1 MTSAM
6 HNSEDMTREQLV
18 ARLRVVEGYLSAAR
32 ELSQLSPEHTG
43 ASPVEQDFVA
53 HDALRMLDRSG
64 TPAFIY
70 ELDHGLRVL
79 DANYAFAALTGYFG
93 NDLWA
98 LCLTDL
104 LDLPPQPKL
113 FRMLSRPRPKGF
125 VETGIWQG
133 RTKGNEA
140 RQVIAS
146 GHDLVFQGRRAR
158 FVVLHSAREAHDPM
172 QLTRTLLSA
181 LPVAAYVVDPESN
194 LVCANAAAAQL
205 LGYDHPEALHG
216 VAQAQLH
223 ESSPC
228 VAGHTPGTW
237 QDNILRRPDGSTLPL
252 QACTAELDL
261 DGGRHCI
268 VLLREVPAATLA
280 AETVAAGVTREWRWQ
295 QDSALRFSDVA
306 EESLGAQAG
315 EQGWIGKSLLELP
328 VRWLSLEDKRRYQQA
343 VEHHHPFQSVELHAP
358 VAGNAEMALL
368 LSGGPLHDER
378 GNFLG
383 YHGMARDVTARRTQD
398 AQLQLLASLLRH
410 TEDAVLALSTDM
422 AVVSWNPGARQ
433 LLGYARD
440 EILGKRLNLLCADS
454 DAEML
459 EQVTRV
465 ARGGESF
472 RQRAARAR
480 HRDGHEVPV
489 AATCSPVRN
498 GTSRVVGLAL
508 VMRDARH
515 TPLPAQALAQENA
528 QLRTA
533 LAAAQLHPWDLDL
546 SEGRMHYGDTLPRL
560 LGYEPDELPEHEGP
574 FASVIE
580 ARDAGRVLRA
590 LQAVQDSSAAHMDTV
605 FRAWKKSGE
614 QIWLQARARLVP
626 EVDVDVAPR
635 ILGTCA
641 DITAAK
647 HQENTRRVLGA
658 LAEAAGAVIFSLALD
673 GLILSWSPGAE
684 AALGYRAAEIVGN
697 HHDRL
702 LPEES
707 RAQHED
713 ALRQLREGASKV
725 SLTALRRH
733 RNASVVELDCVLAPI
748 RDDDG
753 ALCEIAIMGQQSHAR
768 LPGIAGAAVPAPL
781 ALASPGPAHG
791 AWHLARLVE
800 SCRDAIISFGP
811 EGNIE
816 SFNLGAEKLLGY
828 EREEVIAQP
837 LSKVF
842 DTAFVHTAM
851 ALLEPADAAQPLA
864 RRELVLHRRDGAP
877 LDLSVD
883 LFPLVDE
890 GRIVGAACLLHD
902 LSAQRRQDDTLRAGE
917 ARFRSLVEATHQA
930 VWIANATGEMAT
942 ENPSW
947 LRYTGQSLE
956 EARGLGWFDALH
968 PEDRGHALMRWQAAV
983 ASASDYECP
992 QRVLRADGQW
1002 RDMIARAVPVRDA
1015 QGQLLEWIG
1024 IHVDI
1029 TEQRNT
1035 EDALRESEGRLQSI
1049 LNSAAEGIVV
1059 VDQEGCIERMN
1070 IAAQRMFGYAPTDYA
1085 TLDLKQLIVELDREF
1100 EGEDAE
1106 QRYAA
1111 WLRRMIG
1118 SQRDL
1123 TGQGHDGRRFP
1134 LELSVNEVSEAGHGT
1149 RFVAIVR
1156 DVTERKS
1163 WEARIFQLAYSDSLT
1178 GLPNRLLLVDR
1189 LEQAV
1194 AGAQR
1199 NRTQVGVLFF
1209 DFDGFKQV
1217 NDRYGHHTGDLLL
1230 KGMSERIRNC
1240 VREIDTVSRL
1250 GGDEFVVVLPEL
1262 KDGADA
1268 GAVARKII
1276 AALSQPYS
1284 IEHQEISITLTA
1296 GISVYPGD
1304 GESAEVLIR
1313 HADTAMYFAKESG
1326 KNRFRFFNPDIQTL
1340 LH

>member
-1 MTSAM
+1 
-6 HNSEDMTREQLV
+6 MTREQLV

-32 ELSQLSPEHTG
+32 ELSLLSPEHTG
-43 ASPVEQDFVA
+43 ASPVEQDFVT

-70 ELDHGLRVL
+70 ELDEGLRVL

-104 LDLPPQPKL
+104 LDLRPHPRV
-113 FRMLSRPRPKGF
+113 FRMLSRARPKGF
-125 VETGIWQG
+125 VETGIWRG
-133 RTKGNEA
+133 RTKSNET

-158 FVVLHSAREAHDPM
+158 FVVLHSAREQHDPM
-172 QLTRTLLSA
+172 RLARTLVCA
-181 LPVAAYVVDPESN
+181 LPVAAYLADADGNVDA
-194 LVCANAAAAQL
+194 ANSAAAEL
-205 LGYDHPEALHG
+205 LGYDAPEALRG
-216 VAQAQLH
+216 MT
-223 ESSPC
+223 ESRLFDSTAAARHPSTQWTDSP
-228 VAGHTPGTW
+228 
-237 QDNILRRPDGSTLPL
+237 LRRADGGILEL
-252 QACTAELDL
+252 QVRSAELDF
-261 DGGRHCI
+261 DGSPHHV
-268 VLLREVPAATLA
+268 VLLREPPPAPPAPEPTA
-280 AETVAAGVTREWRWQ
+280 ASTPREWRWQ
-295 QDSALRFSDVA
+295 QDAVLRFIQIG

-315 EQGWIGKSLLELP
+315 ERCWLGHSILELP
-328 VRWLSLEDKRRYQQA
+328 VRWQSLEDKRRYQHA
-343 VEHHHPFQSVELHAP
+343 VGLHQPFQSIELHLP
-358 VAGNAEMALL
+358 VEGSGESVLL
-368 LSGGPLHDER
+368 LSGGPLHDEH

-383 YHGMARDVTARRTQD
+383 YHGIARDVTARRARD
-398 AQLQLLASLLRH
+398 AQLQLLTSLMQH

-422 AVVSWNPGARQ
+422 GVVGWNPGASR
-433 LLGYARD
+433 LLGYAR
-440 EILGKRLNLLCADS
+440 EEVIGKRLNVLCADS
-454 DAEML
+454 DGEL
-459 EQVTRV
+459 VDQLTQV
-465 ARGGESF
+465 ARDGEAIV
-472 RQRAARAR
+472 QRPARLR

-489 AATCSPVRN
+489 AATCSAVRN
-498 GTSRVVGLAL
+498 ATRRVVGLAL
-508 VMRDARH
+508 VLRDARH
-515 TPLPAQALAQENA
+515 TQLPVQALTLENT

-533 LAAAQLHPWDLDL
+533 LSAAQLHIWELDPTQ
-546 SEGRMHYGDTLPRL
+546 GRMRYGESLPQL
-560 LGYEPDELPEHEGP
+560 LGYDAEELPEYEGP
-574 FASVIE
+574 FAGVIE
-580 ARDAGRVLRA
+580 ARDAPQVLKALSA
-590 LQAVQDSSAAHMDTV
+590 LQDGRAGQMDAV
-605 FRAWKKSGE
+605 FRAWRKNGE
-614 QIWLQARARLVP
+614 QIWLHARARMAP
-626 EVDVDVAPR
+626 EVDVDSPPR
-635 ILGTCA
+635 VLGTCA
-641 DITAAK
+641 DVTAAK
-647 HQENTRRVLGA
+647 HQEQSRRVLGA
-658 LAEAAGAVIFSLALD
+658 LADVAGAVIFSLALD
-673 GLILSWSPGAE
+673 GLVLSWSPGAE
-684 AALGYRAAEIVGN
+684 AALGYRATEIVGN

-713 ALRQLREGASKV
+713 AMRQLREGIGKV
-725 SLTALRRH
+725 TLTALRRH
-733 RNASVVELDCVLAPI
+733 RDAGVVELDCIMAPI
-748 RDDDG
+748 RDAG
-753 ALCEIAIMGQQSHAR
+753 GSLCEIAFMGQRCAAR
-768 LPGIAGAAVPAPL
+768 VAGVTAGAEAVAAPL
-781 ALASPGPAHG
+781 AAQLPAQLPAPPPDPARG
-791 AWHLARLVE
+791 AWHLARIVE
-800 SCRDAIISFGP
+800 SCRDAIVSFGP
-811 EGNIE
+811 DGNIE
-816 SFNLGAEKLLGY
+816 SFNLGAEKLLGF
-828 EREEVIAQP
+828 EREEVIGQH
-837 LSKVF
+837 LSRAF
-842 DTAFVHTAM
+842 DGAFVLTALA
-851 ALLEPADAAQPLA
+851 ALDPAGAAHS
-864 RRELVLHRRDGAP
+864 LVRHETRLRRRDGEM
-877 LDLSVD
+877 LDLSLD
-883 LFPLVDE
+883 LFPLIDE

-902 LSAQRRQDDTLRAGE
+902 LSAQRRQESDLRAGD

-930 VWIANATGEMAT
+930 VWITTAEGEMAA

-947 LRYTGQSLE
+947 LRYTGQSPE
-956 EARGLGWFDALH
+956 EARGLGWLDALH
-968 PEDRGHALMRWQAAV
+968 PEDRDHAMLRWKAAL
-983 ASASDYECP
+983 ASGSVYECP
-992 QRVLRADGQW
+992 QRVRRADGQW

-1015 QGQLLEWIG
+1015 QGTLQEWVG

-1029 TEQRNT
+1029 TDQRNT

-1059 VDQEGCIERMN
+1059 VDQEGHIERMN
-1070 IAAQRMFGYAPTDYA
+1070 IAAQRMFDYAPADYA

-1123 TGQGHDGRRFP
+1123 TGQRQDGRRFP

-1313 HADTAMYFAKESG
+1313 HADTAMYFAKENG
-1326 KNRFRFFNPDIQTL
+1326 KNRFRFFNPDFQAL